1 MKLAIA
7 IVFLV
12 ILSLVFHFVSPWWFT
27 PIASNWGAI
36 DTTIEITFWVTG
48 IVFVLVNLFIAYA
61 IYRFKHKKGQ
71 KAHYEPENH
80 RLEIILTVI
89 TTIGV
94 VAMLAP
100 GLVVW
105 SKFVDPPE
113 DALVFEA
120 LGKQWDWAF
129 RFPGDDGELGV
140 VDTFLVSAEN
150 PFGIDP
156 NDGAGHDDVLI
167 TANEVHLPKDQP
179 VKVLLRSL
187 DVLHNFS
194 VPQFRVKM
202 DLVPGMITYMWLTPT
217 RTGTF
222 DLLCEEL
229 CGLAHHTMRGQVVV
243 DEQAD
248 FDSWLDAQ
256 PTFAETQ
263 QVAAGNAATGQALYA
278 VCGSCHGA
286 QGEGNAAL
294 NAPQLAGLGAWYIR
308 RQLSYYKQGI
318 RGAAAGDTFGQQM
331 APMAAVLAND
341 AAISDVAAYIATF
354 PDTDGADTITGDASR
369 GQSFYVTCCG
379 TCHGRQGEGNYA
391 LNAPRLAGQEDW
403 YLKRQIE
410 NFRQGVRGA
419 HPDDEFGVQMTL
431 MANMLNDD
439 ASIDDVIAYINTLT
453 PGDDS

>member
-129 RFPGDDGELGV
+129 RFPGADGELGV

-179 VKVLLRSL
+179 VKILLRSL

-294 NAPQLAGLGAWYIR
+294 NAPRLAGLGAWYLR
-308 RQLSYYKQGI
+308 RQLGYYKQGI
-318 RGAAAGDTFGQQM
+318 RGAVPGDTFGQQM

-369 GQSFYVTCCG
+369 GQSFYVTCG